1 MNITFYS
8 LTDNRKNAITKTFNT
23 IKTINGTMI
32 EQMTI
37 SDLECK
43 IILKFTT
50 NYNFVNKSTLCNY
63 ASLVIGRRIY
73 YFIENIT
80 YLPGNRILLLMK
92 EDVLQ
97 TYSAEI
103 LQMNCLITRQENIG
117 INFIVD
123 NFLPLKNEKK
133 IKVIEFD
140 NSEFNLNTA
149 TKDSYNFLLTVAGG
163 GTSGTQQAN
172 IQN

>member
-1 MNITFYS
+1 MKITFYS
-8 LTDNRKNAITKTFNT
+8 LNDNRKNAITKTFNT

-50 NYNFVNKSTLCNY
+50 NYNFLNKPTLCNY

-80 YLPGNRILLLMK
+80 YMPGNRILLTMK

-97 TYSAEI
+97 TYSTEI

-163 GTSGTQQAN
+163 GTSGTQQTN
-172 IQN
+172 I

>member
-1 MNITFYS
+1 MDISLCT
-8 LTDNRKNAITKTFNT
+8 LTDNRKNSVIKSYTG
-23 IKTINGTMI
+23 IKTITSQQI

-37 SDLECK
+37 SDLECTVV
-43 IILKFTT
+43 L
-50 NYNFVNKSTLCNY
+50 NFNNSVEMLNSSNLVNY
-63 ASLVIGRRIY
+63 AYINLGRTIY
-73 YFIENIT
+73 YFVDKIDFIT
-80 YLPGNRILLLMK
+80 GCRVVLHLS
-92 EDVLQ
+92 EDVLH
-97 TYSAEI
+97 TYSSEI

>member
-1 MNITFYS
+1 MN
-8 LTDNRKNAITKTFNT
+8 LTLCTLTENRKNAIIKSYDI
-23 IKTINGTMI
+23 IKTISAQQI

-37 SDLECK
+37 SDLECTVV
-43 IILKFTT
+43 L
-50 NYNFVNKSTLCNY
+50 NFSNSIEMLNINNLVNY
-63 ASLVIGRRIY
+63 AYINLGRTIY
-73 YFIENIT
+73 YFVDKIDFIT
-80 YLPGNRILLLMK
+80 GGRVVLHLK

-103 LQMNCLITRQENIG
+103 LQMNCLIVRQENIG

>member
-1 MNITFYS
+1 MKIIFYS
-8 LTDNRKNAITKTFNT
+8 LTDNRKNSITKTFST
-23 IKTINGTMI
+23 IQTINSTMI

-43 IILKFTT
+43 VILRFTANYKFVT
-50 NYNFVNKSTLCNY
+50 KSTLCNY
-63 ASLVIGRRIY
+63 ACLIIGRKIY

-80 YLPGNRILLLMK
+80 YLPGNRILLTMK

-97 TYSAEI
+97 TYSEDI

-163 GTSGTQQAN
+163 GTNGTQQAN
-172 IQN
+172 I

>member
-23 IKTINGTMI
+23 IKTINGTI
-32 EQMTI
+32 VEQMTL

-43 IILKFTT
+43 LILKFTT
-50 NYNFVNKSTLCNY
+50 NYTFLNKSTLCNY

-80 YLPGNRILLLMK
+80 YMPGNRILLTMK

-97 TYSAEI
+97 TYSSEI

-123 NFLPLKNEKK
+123 NFLPMKNEKK

-163 GTSGTQQAN
+163 GISGTQQTDL
-172 IQN
+172 

>member
-1 MNITFYS
+1 MNVTFYS
-8 LTDNRKNAITKTFNT
+8 LTDNRKNSITKSFNT

-43 IILKFTT
+43 IILNFST
-50 NYNFVNKSTLCNY
+50 NYNFLSKSTLCNY

-80 YLPGNRILLLMK
+80 YLSGNRFLLLMK

-97 TYSAEI
+97 TYSTEI

-163 GTSGTQQAN
+163 GTSGTQQAD
-172 IQN
+172 I

>member
-8 LTDNRKNAITKTFNT
+8 LTDNRKNAITKTFDT
-23 IKTINGTMI
+23 IKSIKGTMI

-43 IILKFTT
+43 IILKYTT
-50 NYNFVNKSTLCNY
+50 NYNLVTKSTLCNY

-80 YLPGNRILLLMK
+80 YLSGNRILLLMK

-97 TYSAEI
+97 TYSSEI

-123 NFLPLKNEKK
+123 NFLPLENEKK

-163 GTSGTQQAN
+163 GTNGTQQADL
-172 IQN
+172 

>member
-8 LTDNRKNAITKTFNT
+8 LTDNRKNTITKAFST

-50 NYNFVNKSTLCNY
+50 NYNFLNKSTLCNY

-80 YLPGNRILLLMK
+80 YMTGNRILLTMK

-97 TYSAEI
+97 TYSSEI

-163 GTSGTQQAN
+163 GTSGTQQAD

>member
-1 MNITFYS
+1 MKLFLCS
-8 LTDNRKNAITKTFNT
+8 LIDNKKNSIIKNFETL
-23 IKTINGTMI
+23 KTIDGNMI
-32 EQMTI
+32 EQMML

-43 IILKFTT
+43 VILKYTT
-50 NYNFVNKSTLCNY
+50 NFSFLSKSKLCNY
-63 ASLVIGRRIY
+63 AYINNGRRIY
-73 YFIENIT
+73 YFIDSAEF
-80 YLPGNRILLLMK
+80 LPGNRIVYTMK

-163 GTSGTQQAN
+163 GTSGTQQTN
-172 IQN
+172 I